1 MQSVS
6 SALAAAIEAPERLP
20 VARLLVDWHRDG
32 NWATT
37 YTTTGIVGTTSG
49 GGSDADTY
57 PGDLYESTTY
67 GGPGGGGGGVGG
79 VGTVTSTLPLD
90 DLSGDIVSVDLT
102 RDLETD
108 LPPQAKLFSGAAAA
122 EATITLAHQPP
133 LGAPHQH
140 AGWFYS
146 PLNTASPLWG
156 LRRKGAPARL
166 ELGFVGANGP
176 EYARV
181 LTGRV
186 RSLQVTSGGRQ
197 AVLRISD
204 FSEDMRRQ
212 VTLPMIIADG
222 DLPGATVLRP
232 GLNTTFLADWVAR
245 KCGYYASPP
254 PRSGCRV
261 SVTNHGSGYP
271 EVGVVR
277 EHHGANGSKLSYSP
291 TPTFPAAAKW
301 VQAVNTDGGTSQALR
316 YTMAGTLSVNNGGE
330 MLWEGWRKFNSTSVN
345 QPLMQL
351 YSSQSGTAFVS
362 AYWQAASGKFQVTFN
377 RAGADATNRS
387 TGLNG
392 PTVSPG
398 TGWNYWA
405 VQLSFLST
413 GVEVTFRFNG
423 ATSGPVT
430 VATASVTGV
439 AAMDR
444 FDIAEGRVDFYANAN
459 MNGLSEADQVTNEST
474 TTLWNDAFT
483 PTAQIVPSAQ
493 IDNRLVAT
501 PAATEEGWTLFQR
514 IAESEFAT
522 AGFTEAGLLFYWSR
536 RRWTT
541 APYTA
546 SQRTLTATNSLK
558 DLETVEAIDQV
569 RNRVL
574 IRARTPEVT
583 DQQTVWKAA
592 SRWTIPANSSIFKIA
607 TTGDPVGNVDTSM
620 VYGTALGSSR
630 YLAAD
635 QLDGQGSQV
644 SNLTWTITPLGPTT
658 IKVQVS
664 NPNNFTVY
672 AVGDENAS
680 ATFAG
685 KAYIWVDAQK
695 VLFSDNNGV
704 RVEATS
710 ASSLANYGEQL
721 LELEDNDFRQDD
733 DDLQRLADD
742 LASDLAS
749 PGPALSE
756 VPIVADPRLQLG
768 DRVTISDP
776 DGLGFISDFHISRIN
791 TSLDAEGGMT
801 QSLGLRKA

>member
-1 MQSVS
+1 LQSVS
-6 SALAAAIEAPERLP
+6 AALAAAIEAPERYP

-32 NWATT
+32 NWSTT
-37 YTTTGIVGTTSG
+37 YTTTGVVPIS
-49 GGSDADTY
+49 
-57 PGDLYESTTY
+57 
-67 GGPGGGGGGVGG
+67 GGGGGEDTYPSNTYEGDTYTGPAGVAGG
-79 VGTVTSTLPLD
+79 VGSVVLTLPLD
-90 DLSGDIVSVDLT
+90 DLSGDIVSVDLSRELT
-102 RDLETD
+102 TD
-108 LPPQAKLFSGAAAA
+108 LPPQTKLFSGAAAA

-140 AGWFYS
+140 TAWFYS
-146 PLNTASPLWG
+146 PLNNASPLFG
-156 LRRKGAPARL
+156 VRRKGAPARL

-176 EYARV
+176 EYVRV

-197 AVLRISD
+197 AVMRISD

-277 EHHGANGSKLSYSP
+277 EHHGAAGSKLSYSP
-291 TPTFPAAAKW
+291 TPTFPGTAKW
-301 VQAVNTDGGTSQALR
+301 VQAVNTNGATSQALR
-316 YTMAGTLSVNNGGE
+316 YTMASTVSVNNGGE
-330 MLWEGWRKFNSTSVN
+330 ILWEGWRKFNSTSVN
-345 QPLMQL
+345 QPLMQI
-351 YSSQSGTAFVS
+351 YSSQSATAFVS
-362 AYWQAASGKFQVTFN
+362 AYWQSASGKFQVTFN
-377 RAGADATNRS
+377 RSGADATNRS

-405 VQLSFLST
+405 VQCSFLST

-423 ATSGPVT
+423 ATTGPIT
-430 VATASVTGV
+430 VSTASVTGV
-439 AAMDR
+439 EAMDR
-444 FDIAEGRVDFYANAN
+444 FDIAEGRVDGYNNAN
-459 MNGLSEADQVTNEST
+459 LNGLSEADQVTNEST
-474 TTLWNDAFT
+474 TSLWNDAFA
-483 PTAQIVPSAQ
+483 PTAQIIPSSA

-501 PAATEEGWTLFQR
+501 PAASEEGWDLFQQ

-522 AGFTEAGLLFYWSR
+522 AGFTEAGMLFYWSR

-541 APYTA
+541 APYTT
-546 SQRTLTATNSLK
+546 SQRTLTAANSLK
-558 DLETVEAIDQV
+558 EVETVEAIDQV
-569 RNRVL
+569 RNRIIL
-574 IRARTPEVT
+574 RARTPVVE

-592 SRWTIPANSSIFKIA
+592 SRWIIPANSSTVKIA
-607 TTGDPVGNVDTSM
+607 SLNDPVGNVDTTM

-644 SNLTWTITPLGPTT
+644 SNLTWTITPLSPTA
-658 IKVQVS
+658 IRVQAF

-680 ATFAG
+680 STFSG

-695 VLFSDNNGV
+695 VLFSENNGV
-704 RVEATS
+704 RVEAFSATS
-710 ASSLANYGEQL
+710 ISSYGEQL
-721 LELEDNDFRQDD
+721 LELESNDFRQDD
-733 DDLQRLADD
+733 DDLQQIADD
-742 LASDLAS
+742 LRTDLAD
-749 PGPALSE
+749 PGPTLSE
-756 VPIVADPRLQLG
+756 VPVVADPRLQLG

-776 DGLGFISDFHISRIN
+776 DGLGFTSDFHISRIDTN
-791 TSLDAEGGMT
+791 LDADGGLS